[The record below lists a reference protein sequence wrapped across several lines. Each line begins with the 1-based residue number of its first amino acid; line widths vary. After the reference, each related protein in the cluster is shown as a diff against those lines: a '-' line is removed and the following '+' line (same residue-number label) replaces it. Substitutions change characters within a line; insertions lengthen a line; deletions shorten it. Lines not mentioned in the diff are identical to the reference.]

1 MRFTLRQLEVF
12 LAVARSDS
20 VSRAA
25 RQLAMSQS
33 AVSGALL
40 DLEAQFEIKLFDR
53 IGKRLE
59 LSELG
64 RSMRARAEAL
74 HEQAQEFE
82 GQLTKHRDMGLL
94 RVGATLTIGNY
105 LVVPLMARFVREH
118 AGARVTLH
126 VANTAEMAR
135 KLENF
140 ELDVALVEGELQ
152 RAELAITRWRD
163 DELVVFCAPQHPFA
177 KKRNLSEDDLRRG
190 AWIVREPG
198 SGTRQA
204 FDHAMHGILPDL
216 HIELELQHTE
226 AIKSAVMAGLGV
238 GCVSR
243 LALEEEFRHKSL
255 VPCRVPHR
263 DFRRH
268 FYFAVHQKKYQSA
281 TIRAWLELCAKFAGE
296 PASSRLVRAPFARS
310 HRRG

>member
-40 DLEAQFEIKLFDR
+40 DLEAQFELKLFDR

-74 HEQAQEFE
+74 HEQAREFE
-82 GQLTKHRDMGLL
+82 AQLTKRNDMGLL

-126 VANTAEMAR
+126 VANTAEIAR
-135 KLENF
+135 KLANF
-140 ELDVALVEGELQ
+140 EPCCSSPSTSATSSSKFASCSRRSWPSPGGETTSWSFFARPSTLSP
-152 RAELAITRWRD
+152 RNVTYPTTIYGAE
-163 DELVVFCAPQHPFA
+163 
-177 KKRNLSEDDLRRG
+177 RG
-190 AWIVREPG
+190 
-198 SGTRQA
+198 S
-204 FDHAMHGILPDL
+204 
-216 HIELELQHTE
+216 
-226 AIKSAVMAGLGV
+226 
-238 GCVSR
+238 CVS
-243 LALEEEFRHKSL
+243 
-255 VPCRVPHR
+255 P
-263 DFRRH
+263 
-268 FYFAVHQKKYQSA
+268 
-281 TIRAWLELCAKFAGE
+281 
-296 PASSRLVRAPFARS
+296 VRARAKPSTTPCTASAAAYRS
-310 HRRG
+310 DQERGDGGPRCRLRLTPRAGGRIPP

>member
-20 VSRAA
+20 VSQAA

-33 AVSGALL
+33 AVSGALA
-40 DLEAQFEIKLFDR
+40 DLESQFDIQLFDR

-74 HEQAQEFE
+74 HEQASELE
-82 GQLTKHRDMGLL
+82 DQLTKRSDMGLL

-126 VANTAEMAR
+126 VANTAEIAR
-135 KLENF
+135 MVENF

-152 RAELAITRWRD
+152 QAELSVTRWRD

-177 KKRNLSEDDLRRG
+177 KKRSLSDDDLQRG

-204 FDHAMHGILPDL
+204 FDHAMHGILADL

-243 LALEEEFRHKSL
+243 LALAEEFRHKSL
-255 VPCRVPHR
+255 VPCRVPQR

-268 FYFAVHQKKYQSA
+268 FYFAVHQKKYRSA
-281 TIRAWLELCAKFAGE
+281 AILAWLELCSTA
-296 PASSRLVRAPFARS
+296 
-310 HRRG
+310 